1 MVGWNA
7 EIWQMVT
14 FPSRGLW
21 IGLLVLFAI
30 DGIWLATSDFQVLLP
45 TWPLAAGVCC
55 TLLAAAWFYT
65 AVRPSAEI
73 AHMCLATLYLILLTG
88 AIAMF
93 SYLLTSLGHP
103 LLDQAYVD
111 IDRFLGFDWLAFL
124 EWTNDRPLLDLML
137 TLSYHSSMP
146 QIAGLIVL
154 LAMTGRL
161 ERINEFLGLFLVTST
176 TVVVI
181 AGFFPAVGAY
191 VYYIPAPELV
201 ANPNSPAGLWHLEQ
215 FNGLRDGSLRQI
227 DLSAAEGLVTF
238 PSFHTCLAIIV
249 TWATRDFRAVFCAA
263 AVLNGAVIVSTLPE
277 GGHHLIDVIAGTFI
291 TVVAIVVRSKARIST
306 RTPDTERPVAS
317 SV

>member
-1 MVGWNA
+1 M
-7 EIWQMVT
+7 
-14 FPSRGLW
+14 
-21 IGLLVLFAI
+21 LFAI

-93 SYLLTSLGHP
+93 SYLLTSLNHP

-181 AGFFPAVGAY
+181 AGFFPAVRRLRVLHPRARARRHPQSPRRSLASGTVQRFTRWLIAPNRP
-191 VYYIPAPELV
+191 VGRRRARYISFVPHLSGDHRYLGDPGLAHRASARPPSSTAP
-201 ANPNSPAGLWHLEQ
+201 S
-215 FNGLRDGSLRQI
+215 
-227 DLSAAEGLVTF
+227 
-238 PSFHTCLAIIV
+238 
-249 TWATRDFRAVFCAA
+249 
-263 AVLNGAVIVSTLPE
+263 IVSTLPE
-277 GGHHLIDVIAGTFI
+277 GGHHLIDVIAGSLI
-291 TVVAIVVRSKARIST
+291 TVVAIVVWSKVRIST
-306 RTPDTERPVAS
+306 RTPDTERPVVSTA
-317 SV
+317 